1 MTTNLTKV
9 TDEGRV
15 AQLLGLLVTLAGLG
29 WLWYELTE
37 VPRIL
42 FAPTPPL
49 LALAVGIVL
58 LVIGGRRARGYRC
71 SACQTRAP
79 NDKAA
84 KCAGCGEF
92 FTDD

>member
-42 FAPTPPL
+42 SEDGPILIRVQVKPVITTNLGVIQTWESNAVMPRQMRSVKTE
-49 LALAVGIVL
+49 LAA
-58 LVIGGRRARGYRC
+58 
-71 SACQTRAP
+71 S
-79 NDKAA
+79 
-84 KCAGCGEF
+84 
-92 FTDD
+92 